1 MLVVRRPALAR
12 GARDRGLAC
21 VVIAVL
27 GLTTRVAHGQTEPT
41 DAEASS
47 PPPPAAPA
55 PESQTEPTDAEAS
68 SPPPPAAPAR
78 ESRFAFSLDGGFAY
92 QTLYGVEIRGG
103 DIDVVLGA
111 STPKFT
117 IAADID
123 FMHGATAFGL
133 ATNALTVGPLVEGH
147 FDRVR
152 VGGGVRFGFLTVDR
166 ATFSGSLSASS
177 EGFFLRV
184 SVDLYRF
191 DEQKGSAVFLFAKG
205 SADSV
210 GGALVGGTLGVGM
223 RL

>member
-1 MLVVRRPALAR
+1 MLVVRLPTFAR
-12 GARDRGLAC
+12 GARERGLAC

-27 GLTTRVAHGQTEPT
+27 GLTTRAAHGQTEQT
-41 DAEASS
+41 DAEDSS
-47 PPPPAAPA
+47 PPPAAVPA
-55 PESQTEPTDAEAS
+55 PEN
-68 SPPPPAAPAR
+68 
-78 ESRFAFSLDGGFAY
+78 RFVFSLDGGFAY
-92 QTLYGVEIRGG
+92 QTLYGVAIRGG
-103 DIDVVLGA
+103 DVDVVLGA

-123 FMHGATAFGL
+123 YMHGSTEFGL
-133 ATNALTVGPLVEGH
+133 ATNALSFGPLVEGH

-152 VGGGVRFGFLTVDR
+152 VGGGVRFGYLTVDR
-166 ATFSGSLSASS
+166 ATLSGSLSAST

-191 DEQKGSAVFLFAKG
+191 DERKGSAVFLLAKG